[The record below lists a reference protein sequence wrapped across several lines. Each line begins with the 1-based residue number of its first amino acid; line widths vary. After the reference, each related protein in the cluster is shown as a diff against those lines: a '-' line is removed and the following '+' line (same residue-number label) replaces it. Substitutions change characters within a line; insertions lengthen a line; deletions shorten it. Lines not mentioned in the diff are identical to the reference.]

1 MQTLPPTQDQRIV
14 QSGRTWEQFK
24 LIQEGFSNAPGV
36 RLFYFDGT
44 IEVLMPGREHELF
57 SAVIALLL
65 GLFFLEREIE
75 FEPTGSMDQE
85 KLGEAFVQADQSYCF
100 GESQSGESKA
110 IPDLSIEVV
119 VSSGGINK
127 LARYRALGVP
137 EVWFWEDG
145 AFRLFHLRETGYEPV
160 SRSELPQLETLD
172 IALLTQCVLMGK
184 TSRLDAARAF
194 QQGIRRAS
202 FQ

>member
-24 LIQEGFSNAPGV
+24 LIQEGFRNAPGV
-36 RLFYFDGT
+36 RLFYLDGT

-85 KLGEAFVQADQSYCF
+85 KLGEAFVQANQSYCF
-100 GESQSGESKA
+100 GESKA

-119 VSSGGINK
+119 VSSGGMNK

-160 SRSELPQLETLD
+160 SRSELPQLESLD
-172 IALLTQCVLMGK
+172 IALLTQCVLMGQ

-202 FQ
+202 F

>member
-24 LIQEGFSNAPGV
+24 LIQEGFRNAPGV

-44 IEVLMPGREHELF
+44 IEVLMPGREHELL

-100 GESQSGESKA
+100 GESKA

-119 VSSGGINK
+119 VSSGGMNK

-160 SRSELPQLETLD
+160 SRSELPQLESLD
-172 IALLTQCVLMGK
+172 IALLTQCVLMGQ

-202 FQ
+202 F

>member
-24 LIQEGFSNAPGV
+24 LIQEGFRNAPGV

-44 IEVLMPGREHELF
+44 IEVLMPGREHELL

-85 KLGEAFVQADQSYCF
+85 KLGEAFVQAEQSYCF
-100 GESQSGESKA
+100 GESKA

-119 VSSGGINK
+119 VSSGGMNK
-127 LARYRALGVP
+127 LARYRALGVL

-160 SRSELPQLETLD
+160 SRSELPQLESLD
-172 IALLTQCVLMGK
+172 IALLTQCVLMGQ

-202 FQ
+202 F

>member
-1 MQTLPPTQDQRIV
+1 MQTLQPMQDQRIV
-14 QSGRTWEQFK
+14 QPGRTWEQFK
-24 LIQEGFSNAPGV
+24 LIQEGFRNAPGI
-36 RLFYFDGT
+36 RLFYFDET

-100 GESQSGESKA
+100 GKSEAGESRA

-127 LARYRALGVP
+127 LARCRVLGVP

-160 SRSELPQLETLD
+160 SQSELPQLASLD
-172 IALLTQCVLMGK
+172 IALLTRCVLMGQ
-184 TSRLDAARAF
+184 TSCLEAARAF
-194 QQGIRRAS
+194 QQGLRHA
-202 FQ
+202 